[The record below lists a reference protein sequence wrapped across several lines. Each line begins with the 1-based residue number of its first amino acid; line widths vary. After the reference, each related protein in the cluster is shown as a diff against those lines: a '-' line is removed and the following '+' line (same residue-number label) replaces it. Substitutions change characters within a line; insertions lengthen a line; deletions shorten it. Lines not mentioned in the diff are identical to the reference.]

1 LGKHVHAGV
10 LPMARHCELGPQG
23 EGTQGLPL
31 GSSGDAR
38 ITGALPVGLQ
48 AADKV
53 ITEAELRIRQRKLQ
67 FSDSEVI
74 I

>member
-1 LGKHVHAGV
+1 MHAGV
-10 LPMARHCELGPQG
+10 LTIARHCELGPQG

-31 GSSGDAR
+31 GSSGDSR

-53 ITEAELRIRQRKLQ
+53 INGAELRVRQRKLQ
-67 FSDSEVI
+67 FRESEVTI
-74 I
+74 